1 MNERIKKVTTVVKD
15 KWSGFSKM
23 VKVLICTIP
32 VVIIAIII
40 ILSVILNHKDTVTLF
55 TGLTTTEVSEISR
68 AITELGVTDVSIK
81 SNGDVLVPEDQV
93 DYLRMQLAV
102 QGYPK
107 SSDNYDIWNSG
118 VDLWSTD
125 ADKREV
131 QRQQREQRIAAS
143 IATLDAVRTA
153 TVNFDPGTT
162 SEYLLTSEKKEPSCS
177 ITLRLADDKGLR
189 NSEVRAIFSLV
200 TGSVSGMT
208 NDNVKVVDTKGFE
221 YRWISEEEEAN
232 GERDASGT
240 LVAAKRLAF
249 ENSVQQATMSKL
261 KDFFN
266 TAFGEGNYSVIVNTR
281 LNYDGKEV
289 LDTHYYTDS
298 DDNKG
303 IASHEDHRLEAAGL
317 GENGNVVGVTP
328 NGDLSPDYPTFVDIE
343 DGESFYFRKDEIEYD
358 VSSLV
363 TKITGDG
370 YSIESLTASLLL
382 NTNALTIA
390 EREAY
395 ADILAKAVGT
405 SIDNVSVF
413 NTAFPLPGSGGST
426 SENRGTTPIIFGG
439 QDGYRNLLLYIV
451 IVLGVLLILLLI
463 LSLFMSKSRKRKIRR
478 RQEAALAAAAG
489 GGTLGL
495 TAQEPQAPE
504 EIDFNI
510 ASLTEEAGKESK
522 ETILKREI
530 ADFSQ
535 NSPEIVAMIIKNMLR
550 EDN

>member
-15 KWSGFSKM
+15 KWSGFSRA
-23 VKVLICTIP
+23 VRILICAIP

-40 ILSVILNHKDTVTLF
+40 ILSVMLNQKDDEALF
-55 TGLTTTEVSEISR
+55 TGLTTTEASEISR
-68 AITELGVTDVSIK
+68 VITDLGVTDVTLK
-81 SNGDVLVPEDQV
+81 SNGEIRVPSDQV

-107 SSDNYDIWNSG
+107 SSDNYDIWNNG

-125 ADKREV
+125 SDKREI

-153 TVNFDPGTT
+153 TVIFDPGTT
-162 SEYLLTSEKKEPSCS
+162 SDYLLASDKQEPSCS
-177 ITLRLADDKGLR
+177 ITLRLADDMELK
-189 NSEVRAIFSLV
+189 NSEVRAIFALV
-200 TGSVSGMT
+200 TSSVSGMT
-208 NDNVKVVDTKGFE
+208 NDNVKIVDTQGRE

-249 ENSVQQATMSKL
+249 ENSVQQAAMSRL
-261 KDFFN
+261 KDFFD
-266 TAFGEGNYSVIVNTR
+266 TAFGNGNYSVIVNTR
-281 LNYDGKEV
+281 LNYDSKQMTDE
-289 LDTHYYTDS
+289 HYYTDA

-303 IASHEDHRLEAAGL
+303 ITKHEDHVREGIDM
-317 GENGNVVGVTP
+317 GEEGNIVGVTP
-328 NGDLSPDYPTFVDIE
+328 NGDLSPDYPTLADIE
-343 DGESFYFRKDEIEYD
+343 DGESFYYGKDEIEYD
-358 VSSLV
+358 VSKLV
-363 TKITGDG
+363 TVIEKDG
-370 YSIESLTASLLL
+370 YEIENLSASLIL
-382 NTNALTIA
+382 NTNTLTIA

-395 ADILAKAVGT
+395 SDLLAKAVGT
-405 SIDNVSVF
+405 TIDNVSVF
-413 NTAFPLPGSGGST
+413 NTVFPLPGGGGST
-426 SENRGTTPIIFGG
+426 SDNRTPIYING
-439 QDGYRNLLLYIV
+439 QDGYRNLLLYVV

-489 GGTLGL
+489 GGALGL
-495 TAQEPQAPE
+495 TAQEPQVPE
-504 EIDFNI
+504 EVDFNI

-530 ADFSQ
+530 AEFSQ
-535 NSPEIVAMIIKNMLR
+535 NSPEIVAMIIKNLLR
-550 EDN
+550 EE

>member
-23 VKVLICTIP
+23 TKILICAIP

-40 ILSVILNHKDTVTLF
+40 ILSVMLNHKDDEALF

-68 AITELGVTDVSIK
+68 VITELGVTDVTVR
-81 SNGDVLVPEDQV
+81 SNGEIRVPSDQV

-107 SSDNYDIWNSG
+107 SSDNYDIWNNG

-125 ADKREV
+125 SDKREV

-153 TVNFDPGTT
+153 TVVFDPGTT
-162 SEYLLTSEKKEPSCS
+162 SDYLLTSDKKDPSCS
-177 ITLRLADDKGLR
+177 ITLRLADDMELK

-208 NDNVKVVDTKGFE
+208 NDNVKIVDTKGRE

-249 ENSVQQATMSKL
+249 ENSVQQAAMSRL
-261 KDFFN
+261 KEFFD
-266 TAFGEGNYSVIVNTR
+266 TAFGNGNYSVIVNTR
-281 LNYDGKEV
+281 LNYDGKKQT
-289 LDTHYYTDS
+289 DTHYYTDT
-298 DDNKG
+298 DDGKG
-303 IASHEDHRLEAAGL
+303 IMNHENHVGEGAGL
-317 GENGNVVGVTP
+317 DEDGNIVGVTP
-328 NGDLSPDYPTFVDIE
+328 NGDLSPDYPTLVDIE
-343 DGESFYFRKDEIEYD
+343 NGQSYYYRKDEAEYD

-363 TKITGDG
+363 TEIEKDG
-370 YSIESLTASLLL
+370 YEIENLSASLIL
-382 NTNALTIA
+382 NTNTLTIA

-395 ADILAKAVGT
+395 SDLLAKAVGT
-405 SIDNVSVF
+405 TIDNVSVF
-413 NTAFPLPGSGGST
+413 NTVFPLPGGGGST
-426 SENRGTTPIIFGG
+426 SENRPPIYING
-439 QDGYRNLLLYIV
+439 QDGYRNLLLYV
-451 IVLGVLLILLLI
+451 VLVLGVLLILLLI

-489 GGTLGL
+489 GGALGL
-495 TAQEPQAPE
+495 TAQEPQVPE
-504 EIDFNI
+504 EVDFNI
-510 ASLTEEAGKESK
+510 ASLTEEAGKESR

-530 ADFSQ
+530 AEFSQ
-535 NSPEIVAMIIKNMLR
+535 NSPEIVAMIIKNLLR
-550 EDN
+550 EE

>member
-1 MNERIKKVTTVVKD
+1 MNEKVKKVTTVVKD

-23 VKVLICTIP
+23 TKILICTIP

-40 ILSVILNHKDTVTLF
+40 ILSVMLNRKDSAVLF
-55 TGLTTTEVSEISR
+55 SGLTTTEVSEISR
-68 AITELGVTDVSIK
+68 VITELGVTDVTVK
-81 SNGDVLVPEDQV
+81 SNGEIKVPEDQV

-107 SSDNYDIWNSG
+107 SSDNYDIWNNG

-125 ADKREV
+125 SDKREV
-131 QRQQREQRIAAS
+131 QRQQREQRMAAS

-153 TVNFDPGTT
+153 TVIFDPGSQ
-162 SEYLLTSEKKEPSCS
+162 SEYLLASDKKEPSCS
-177 ITLRLADDKGLR
+177 VTLRLVDDMELK
-189 NSEVRAIFSLV
+189 NSEVRAIFSLI
-200 TGSVSGMT
+200 TSSVSGMT
-208 NDNVKVVDTKGFE
+208 NDNVKIVDTKGRE
-221 YRWISEEEEAN
+221 YRWISEEEELN
-232 GERDASGT
+232 GDRDASGT

-249 ENSVQQATMSKL
+249 ENSYRQAIMGTL
-261 KDFFN
+261 KSFFD
-266 TAFGEGNYSVIVNTR
+266 TAFGDGNYSVAVSAR
-281 LNYDGKEV
+281 LKYDAKKQK
-289 LDTHYYTDS
+289 DTHYYTDS
-298 DDNKG
+298 EDGKG
-303 IASHEDHRLEAAGL
+303 ITNHEDHVREGAKLD
-317 GENGNVVGVTP
+317 ENGNVIGVTP
-328 NGDLSPDYPTFVDIE
+328 NGDLSPDYPTLVDIE
-343 DGESFYFRKDEIEYD
+343 DGEGFYYAKDEIQYD

-363 TKITGDG
+363 TEIEKDG
-370 YSIESLTASLLL
+370 YEIENLSASLML
-382 NTNALTIA
+382 NTNTLTIA

-395 ADILAKAVGT
+395 SDILAKAVGT
-405 SIDNVSVF
+405 SLDNVSVF
-413 NTAFPLPGSGGST
+413 NTVFPLPGSGGST
-426 SENRGTTPIIFGG
+426 SERVPPIYING
-439 QDGYRNLLLYIV
+439 QDGYRNLLLYVV

-489 GGTLGL
+489 GGSLGL

-510 ASLTEEAGKESK
+510 ASLTEEAGKESR

-550 EDN
+550 ED

>member
-1 MNERIKKVTTVVKD
+1 I
-15 KWSGFSKM
+15 
-23 VKVLICTIP
+23 LICTIP

-40 ILSVILNHKDTVTLF
+40 ILSVMLNHKDMVTLF

-81 SNGDVLVPEDQV
+81 SNGDVLVPDDQV

-125 ADKREV
+125 SDKREV

-177 ITLRLADDKGLR
+177 ITLRLADDKELR

-208 NDNVKVVDTKGFE
+208 NDNVKLIDTIGRE

-281 LNYDGKEV
+281 LNYDGKESV
-289 LDTHYYTDS
+289 DTHYYTDRE
-298 DDNKG
+298 DGMG
-303 IASHEDHRLEAAGL
+303 IPSHEDHRAEGAGL
-317 GENGNVVGVTP
+317 GADGNVIGVTP

-343 DGESFYFRKDEIEYD
+343 DGESYYFRKDEIEYD

-426 SENRGTTPIIFGG
+426 SENRTPIIIGG

-489 GGTLGL
+489 GGSLGL